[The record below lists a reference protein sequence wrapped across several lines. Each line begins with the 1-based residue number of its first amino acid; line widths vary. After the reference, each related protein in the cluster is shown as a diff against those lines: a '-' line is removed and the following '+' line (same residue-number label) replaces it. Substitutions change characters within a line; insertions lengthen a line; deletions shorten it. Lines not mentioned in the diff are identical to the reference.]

1 MNWLE
6 MLLKCW
12 TITLMLESVM
22 FVGNFFVL
30 LFWEA
35 DAVDRVF
42 NRLPLNKMVL
52 INVVIVEALKY
63 GVS

>member
-1 MNWLE
+1 MFDYNPDTR
-6 MLLKCW
+6 KCNVCW
-12 TITLMLESVM
+12 
-22 FVGNFFVL
+22 NFFVL

-42 NRLPLNKMVL
+42 NGLPLNKMVL
-52 INVVIVEALKY
+52 INVVIFEALKY